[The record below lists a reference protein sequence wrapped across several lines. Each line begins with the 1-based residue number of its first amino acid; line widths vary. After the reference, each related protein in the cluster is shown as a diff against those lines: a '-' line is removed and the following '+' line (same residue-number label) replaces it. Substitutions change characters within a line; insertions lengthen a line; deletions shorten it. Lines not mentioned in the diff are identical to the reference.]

1 MHKRLLLFVIA
12 CVTILPLIFS
22 SSCHGRPPKPGPDF
36 MWVKAHPG
44 PDGISMPGHWKYVGP
59 PVEGKVWVPA
69 HRDPRGSGYQVTGN
83 PSIPSKKKKC
93 GFLVIAD
100 QRGVGF
106 QGTGS
111 KHPRRGE
118 QILDRYFRVGQSWR
132 ELELGSMG
140 RQIPYF
146 YYEIAPMLSTSN
158 VIR

>member
-12 CVTILPLIFS
+12 CVTILPLILS

-36 MWVKAHPG
+36 MWVKVHPG
-44 PDGISMPGHWKYVGP
+44 PDGISIPGHWKYVGP

-69 HRDPRGSGYQVTGN
+69 HRDPRGSGYQ
-83 PSIPSKKKKC
+83 
-93 GFLVIAD
+93 
-100 QRGVGF
+100 
-106 QGTGS
+106 GTGS

-118 QILDRYFRVGQSWR
+118 QILDRYFRVRQSWR

-158 VIR
+158 VFR